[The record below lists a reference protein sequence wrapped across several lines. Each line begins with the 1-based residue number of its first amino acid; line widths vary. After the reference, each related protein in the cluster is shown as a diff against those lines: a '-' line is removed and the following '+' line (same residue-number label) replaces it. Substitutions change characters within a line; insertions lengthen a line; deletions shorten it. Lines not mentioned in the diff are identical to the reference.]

1 MEHVWTAYAQEAK
14 DFSYRRYMADVC
26 RLIGENVAVLSRGS
40 YVKSVWMDEKQKDD
54 LPEDGDAIARDII
67 KRAGLKFGEGQDG
80 PIQSVRENNA

>member
-40 YVKSVWMDEKQKDD
+40 YVQSVWMDDKHHKEE
-54 LPEDGDAIARDII
+54 PEDGDAIARDII

-80 PIQSVRENNA
+80 PVQFSSENIS